1 MRKVN
6 KGLILTLIVLLALTI
21 YILNVEQQRKADKEN
36 IKKICEQFISFTDKY
51 TILPIDIQTSNE
63 TTKITK
69 IEEYKKELK
78 KELEKFMISNENA
91 VNLQYKFL
99 ESILSDGYNELS
111 VTTKQTRKINKITE
125 YKFDGNKVT
134 VKFQNNFERTG
145 KIFNENDAQIIN
157 KAFDTYDDE
166 IILQKVD
173 GRWKIV
179 YSNLQFEESDR
190 YYDDDVTIMY

>member
-51 TILPIDIQTSNE
+51 TVLPIDIQTSNE

-134 VKFQNNFERTG
+134 VKFQNNFERIG
-145 KIFNENDAQIIN
+145 KVFNENDAQIIN

-173 GRWKIV
+173 GSWKIV

-190 YYDDDVTIMY
+190 YYDDDATIMY